1 MNQKFKSGKK
11 VLSLV
16 LSVLMLM
23 SCLVF
28 APVANAAETLPKSD
42 VVITIEVT
50 NELVLK
56 SDNGTFTMTL
66 MFSDG
71 TSKVINLFGYDEFT
85 GNTKINSS
93 DWIKEKTTTFTIK
106 DVTAKLT
113 DIYMDM
119 SINKYYD
126 LVLIQGKLVF
136 NLTATQNGET
146 IGTYK
151 FSSKGNMDLFKW
163 YAEVRKEWP
172 PLNVIVHYMKNIYLY
187 CAANDLFDKSFDELN
202 NMDLPFDWRYIPQKY
217 PQPAAFLHAATEM
230 PQVQ

>member
-42 VVITIEVT
+42 VVITIKVT
-50 NELVLK
+50 NEMVLK
-56 SDNGTFTMTL
+56 RDNGTFTMTL
-66 MFSDG
+66 TFSDG

-146 IGTYK
+146 R
-151 FSSKGNMDLFKW
+151 F
-163 YAEVRKEWP
+163 R
-172 PLNVIVHYMKNIYLY
+172 VIQIYYLVKNFMKNILITNI
-187 CAANDLFDKSFDELN
+187 C
-202 NMDLPFDWRYIPQKY
+202 
-217 PQPAAFLHAATEM
+217 
-230 PQVQ
+230 

>member
-28 APVANAAETLPKSD
+28 APVVNAAETLPKSD
-42 VVITIEVT
+42 VVITIKVT
-50 NELVLK
+50 NELVLE
-56 SDNGTFTMTL
+56 SNNGTFTMTL

-119 SINKYYD
+119 SINK
-126 LVLIQGKLVF
+126 
-136 NLTATQNGET
+136 
-146 IGTYK
+146 
-151 FSSKGNMDLFKW
+151 
-163 YAEVRKEWP
+163 
-172 PLNVIVHYMKNIYLY
+172 
-187 CAANDLFDKSFDELN
+187 
-202 NMDLPFDWRYIPQKY
+202 
-217 PQPAAFLHAATEM
+217 
-230 PQVQ
+230 